1 MSIGEPGFDGGPG
14 NPPQERQMDKENE
27 KNEQD
32 WASQLINHLLTIVSV
47 SAEKVPEG
55 FTLDGV
61 SMQRYAKGQFNI
73 TFSFKS

>member
-32 WASQLINHLLTIVSV
+32 WASQLINHLLTIVAV
-47 SAEKVPEG
+47 SSDKVPQG
-55 FTLDGV
+55 FSLNGV
-61 SMQRYAKGQFNI
+61 SMQKYAKDQFNV
-73 TFSFKS
+73 TFSFKG